1 MVVVMKVVTS
11 VVTGVVMRVVTSV
24 VTGVVMVVVMSV
36 VMDDGSEAD
45 PPQGGN
51 GGRDGCRDE

>member
-1 MVVVMKVVTS
+1 MV
-11 VVTGVVMRVVTSV
+11 VVMRVVTSV
-24 VTGVVMVVVMSV
+24 VMVVVMRVVTSVVMVVVMRV
-36 VMDDGSEAD
+36 VMDDGSESD